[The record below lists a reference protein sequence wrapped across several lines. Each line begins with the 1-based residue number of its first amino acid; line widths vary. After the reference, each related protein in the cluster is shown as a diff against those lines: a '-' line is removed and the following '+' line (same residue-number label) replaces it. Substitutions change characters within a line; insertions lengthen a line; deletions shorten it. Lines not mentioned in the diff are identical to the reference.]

1 MNCLSELR
9 DFCKREE
16 IEVSEY
22 NGWLL
27 KIGNDV
33 WTLHNDVFY
42 RNGMPQNIKD
52 KQIFKQYKKVNKNVS
67 KISQTRH
74 WRGIS
79 SRNYR

>member
-33 WTLHNDVFY
+33 FY
-42 RNGMPQNIKD
+42 RNGIPQNIKD
-52 KQIFKQYKKVNKNVS
+52 KQVFKQYKKVNKNVS